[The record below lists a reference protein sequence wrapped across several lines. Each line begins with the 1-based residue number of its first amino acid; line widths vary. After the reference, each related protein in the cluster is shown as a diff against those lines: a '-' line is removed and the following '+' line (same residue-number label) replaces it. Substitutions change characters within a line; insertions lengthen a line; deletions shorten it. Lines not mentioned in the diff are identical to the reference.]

1 MKKVNVL
8 NFKDFLSNLKLNKFD
23 KEIRAAIITNSMIA
37 NKIVKDFNETVEGA
51 RARYTEDLD
60 SEIETLVSLRNKY
73 QSASVEEK
81 SDIEREIIENCTGA
95 LTAEKELNDFINN
108 MLNEN
113 VTESFIK
120 INKDNFVDQCVEA
133 DIEITVN
140 MLDQLSGLFS

>member
-8 NFKDFLSNLKLNKFD
+8 NCKDFLSNLKLNKFD
-23 KEIRAAIITNSMIA
+23 KETRAAIIANSMIA
-37 NKIVKDFNETVEGA
+37 NKIAKDFNETVEGA
-51 RARYTEDLD
+51 RARYTEGLD
-60 SEIETLVSLRNKY
+60 SEIELLASLRNKY
-73 QSASVEEK
+73 RSASVEEK
-81 SDIEREIIENCTGA
+81 LEIESEILEKCVGA
-95 LTAEKELNDFINN
+95 LTAESELTEFANR
-108 MLNEN
+108 MLNEE